1 VSVPQAILWR
11 EGPESFF
18 ACSLRFSAER
28 DGDGGAS
35 PTILDLGP
43 LGDEV
48 HEALA
53 AYLLTD
59 ALREDHATSLAYAAD
74 VFLLDRL
81 ASRLQ
86 RRPPTPR
93 LCLNCR
99 TWLSGGDADAM
110 SPCRSRPSRRMTP
123 AGPECSLCDRRAQ
136 DCRCLRRL
144 PRHVFAA

>member
-1 VSVPQAILWR
+1 VPQAILWR

-18 ACSLRFSAER
+18 ACSLRFPPAEEDEDVGR
-28 DGDGGAS
+28 L
-35 PTILDLGP
+35 PTIDLGP
-43 LGDEV
+43 LGADV
-48 HEALA
+48 YEALV

-59 ALREDHATSLAYAAD
+59 VVREDHTTALAYAAD

-99 TWLSGGDADAM
+99 TWLAGGAEDAT
-110 SPCRSRPSRRMTP
+110 PCRFRPARRMTP
-123 AGPECSLCDRRAQ
+123 AGAECTACDRRAQ

-144 PRHVFAA
+144 PQHVFPAAA